1 MGNGGKCCLL
11 LKYCMLC
18 FGEQPCTNP
27 SFTTIAAGHSGT
39 EKPKEKR
46 CKQNP
51 SGELVSMFQA
61 LVLLSSCWAARS
73 PWGCPGPG
81 QSAQPGL
88 QPWTWPLPL
97 SSSCLVFCGY
107 CQCCEGFQSLEVHI
121 CKCQYT
127 TWGPDSSLESSS
139 LRLYLFSPVKPCT
152 ANKGRAEISSFLSD
166 SSFLKPRKLHCKTCW
181 LLLSSFAG
189 GEMNL

>member
-1 MGNGGKCCLL
+1 MVAEWVMGNGGKCCLL

-81 QSAQPGL
+81 QSAQPGPCL
-88 QPWTWPLPL
+88 SAARVL
-97 SSSCLVFCGY
+97 SSVGTVSVVK
-107 CQCCEGFQSLEVHI
+107 GFKALKCTSVSANTPRGALSPLE
-121 CKCQYT
+121 
-127 TWGPDSSLESSS
+127 PLESSS
-139 LRLYLFSPVKPCT
+139 LRL
-152 ANKGRAEISSFLSD
+152 
-166 SSFLKPRKLHCKTCW
+166 
-181 LLLSSFAG
+181 
-189 GEMNL
+189 

>member
-1 MGNGGKCCLL
+1 ML

-61 LVLLSSCWAARS
+61 LVLLSPVPAGQPGVPGAAQALVSQPSLACSPGRGPCLSAARV
-73 PWGCPGPG
+73 
-81 QSAQPGL
+81 
-88 QPWTWPLPL
+88 L
-97 SSSCLVFCGY
+97 SSVGTVSVVK
-107 CQCCEGFQSLEVHI
+107 GFKALKCTSVSANTPLGALTPLE
-121 CKCQYT
+121 
-127 TWGPDSSLESSS
+127 PLESSS
-139 LRLYLFSPVKPCT
+139 LRLYLFIPVQPCT

-166 SSFLKPRKLHCKTCW
+166 SSFLKPRKLPCKTCW